1 MGQIWLWNLEFIAE
15 LWGENSATDNPP
27 CPVILYNPANTPIHC
42 TEAYSSRSHSTL
54 SRSMCSQ
61 QLSFIQTDPP
71 RFRLP
76 IFITNPAARRV
87 MLVAQM
93 SMCVGMVVESLEKTR
108 FPSGITAAEL
118 VVTTAMTRPIFS
130 LGISRCSWLKRMM
143 L

>member
-1 MGQIWLWNLEFIAE
+1 MGQIWLWNLEIIAE
-15 LWGENSATDNPP
+15 LWGENSTTDNPP
-27 CPVILYNPANTPIHC
+27 CPVILIIPP
-42 TEAYSSRSHSTL
+42 ESYSSRSHSTL
-54 SRSMCSQ
+54 SRSMLSQ
-61 QLSFIQTDPP
+61 QLSFIQTDCS

-76 IFITNPAARRV
+76 IVITNPATRRV
-87 MLVAQM
+87 MVVAQM
-93 SMCVGMVVESLEKTR
+93 SMCVGMIVESLEKTR

>member
-1 MGQIWLWNLEFIAE
+1 MGQIWLWNLKFIAE
-15 LWGENSATDNPP
+15 LWGENSATNNPP
-27 CPVILYNPANTPIHC
+27 CPVIFIIPPIHC

-54 SRSMCSQ
+54 SGSMFSQ

-76 IFITNPAARRV
+76 IVIANPVTRRV
-87 MLVAQM
+87 MVVAQM
-93 SMCVGMVVESLEKTR
+93 SMCVGIVVESLEKTR

-118 VVTTAMTRPIFS
+118 VVTTAMTLPIFS

>member
-15 LWGENSATDNPP
+15 LWGKDAATDNPP
-27 CPVILYNPANTPIHC
+27 CPVILITPP
-42 TEAYSSRSHSTL
+42 EPYSSRSHSTL
-54 SRSMCSQ
+54 SGSMFSQ

-76 IFITNPAARRV
+76 IVIANPATRRV
-87 MLVAQM
+87 IVVAQM

-108 FPSGITAAEL
+108 FPSGIKAAEL
-118 VVTTAMTRPIFS
+118 VVTTAMTLPIFS
-130 LGISRCSWLKRMM
+130 LGISRCSWLKRLM

>member
-27 CPVILYNPANTPIHC
+27 CPVILITPP
-42 TEAYSSRSHSTL
+42 EPYSSGSRSML

-71 RFRLP
+71 CFRLP
-76 IFITNPAARRV
+76 IVITNPATRRV
-87 MLVAQM
+87 MVVAQM

-130 LGISRCSWLKRMM
+130 LEISRCSWLKRMM

>member
-1 MGQIWLWNLEFIAE
+1 MGQIPLWNLKFIAE
-15 LWGENSATDNPP
+15 LWGENSATDNLP
-27 CPVILYNPANTPIHC
+27 CPVILITPP
-42 TEAYSSRSHSTL
+42 EPYSSRSRSTL
-54 SRSMCSQ
+54 SGSMFSQ

-71 RFRLP
+71 CFRLP

-130 LGISRCSWLKRMM
+130 LGISRCSWLKRLM

>member
-1 MGQIWLWNLEFIAE
+1 MGQIRLWNLEFIAE
-15 LWGENSATDNPP
+15 LWGENSATNNPP
-27 CPVILYNPANTPIHC
+27 CPVILIIPPIHC
-42 TEAYSSRSHSTL
+42 VEAYSSGSRSTL
-54 SRSMCSQ
+54 SRSMHSQ

-71 RFRLP
+71 CFRLP
-76 IFITNPAARRV
+76 IVIANPVTRRV
-87 MLVAQM
+87 VVVAQM

-130 LGISRCSWLKRMM
+130 LGISRCSWLKRLM

>member
-1 MGQIWLWNLEFIAE
+1 MGQIPLWNLEFIAE
-15 LWGENSATDNPP
+15 LWGENSATDNPSSP
-27 CPVILYNPANTPIHC
+27 MILIIPPIRYI
-42 TEAYSSRSHSTL
+42 EAYSSGSHSTL
-54 SRSMCSQ
+54 SGSMHSQ
-61 QLSFIQTDPP
+61 QLNKLRHPP
-71 RFRLP
+71 CFRLP
-76 IFITNPAARRV
+76 IVIANPAARRV

-93 SMCVGMVVESLEKTR
+93 SMCVGMIVESLEKTR

>member
-1 MGQIWLWNLEFIAE
+1 MGQIWLWNLKFIAE
-15 LWGENSATDNPP
+15 LWGENSATNNPP
-27 CPVILYNPANTPIHC
+27 CPVILIISPIHC
-42 TEAYSSRSHSTL
+42 TEAYSSRSHSML
-54 SRSMCSQ
+54 SGSMCSQ

-76 IFITNPAARRV
+76 IVITNPATRRV
-87 MLVAQM
+87 MLVTQM

-130 LGISRCSWLKRMM
+130 PLGFRVVAG
-143 L
+143 

>member
-1 MGQIWLWNLEFIAE
+1 
-15 LWGENSATDNPP
+15 
-27 CPVILYNPANTPIHC
+27 
-42 TEAYSSRSHSTL
+42 
-54 SRSMCSQ
+54 MCSQ

-71 RFRLP
+71 RFRLL
-76 IFITNPAARRV
+76 IVITNPATRRV

-93 SMCVGMVVESLEKTR
+93 SMCVGMIVESLEKTR

-130 LGISRCSWLKRMM
+130 LGISRCSWLKRLM

>member
-1 MGQIWLWNLEFIAE
+1 MGQIWLWNLKFIAE

-27 CPVILYNPANTPIHC
+27 CPVILITPP
-42 TEAYSSRSHSTL
+42 EPYFSGSRSTL
-54 SRSMCSQ
+54 SGSMFSQ
-61 QLSFIQTDPP
+61 QLSFIQTDCP

-76 IFITNPAARRV
+76 IVIANPAARRV
-87 MLVAQM
+87 MLVTQM

>member
-1 MGQIWLWNLEFIAE
+1 M
-15 LWGENSATDNPP
+15 
-27 CPVILYNPANTPIHC
+27 Y
-42 TEAYSSRSHSTL
+42 
-54 SRSMCSQ
+54 SQ

-71 RFRLP
+71 WFLLP

-87 MLVAQM
+87 MVVTQM

-108 FPSGITAAEL
+108 FPSGIKAAEL

-130 LGISRCSWLKRMM
+130 LGISRCSWLKRLM

>member
-1 MGQIWLWNLEFIAE
+1 MGQIWLWNLKFIAE

-27 CPVILYNPANTPIHC
+27 CPVILITPP
-42 TEAYSSRSHSTL
+42 EPYSSRSRSTL
-54 SRSMCSQ
+54 SGSMCSQ
-61 QLSFIQTDPP
+61 QLNKLRHPP

-76 IFITNPAARRV
+76 IVITNPAARRV
-87 MLVAQM
+87 MVVAQM

-108 FPSGITAAEL
+108 FPSGIKAAEL

>member
-15 LWGENSATDNPP
+15 LWGEDAATDNPP
-27 CPVILYNPANTPIHC
+27 CPVILITPP
-42 TEAYSSRSHSTL
+42 EPYSSRSHSTL
-54 SRSMCSQ
+54 SRSICSQ

-71 RFRLP
+71 CFRLP
-76 IFITNPAARRV
+76 IVITNPATRRV
-87 MLVAQM
+87 MVVAQM

-118 VVTTAMTRPIFS
+118 VVTTAMTLPIFS

>member
-1 MGQIWLWNLEFIAE
+1 MGQISLWNLGFIAE

-27 CPVILYNPANTPIHC
+27 CPVILITPP
-42 TEAYSSRSHSTL
+42 EPYSSRSRSTL
-54 SRSMCSQ
+54 SGSMLSQ

-71 RFRLP
+71 CFRLP
-76 IFITNPAARRV
+76 IVIANPVTRRV
-87 MLVAQM
+87 VVVAQM

-118 VVTTAMTRPIFS
+118 VVTTAMTLPIFS
-130 LGISRCSWLKRMM
+130 LGISRCSWLKRLM

>member
-15 LWGENSATDNPP
+15 LWGKNSATDNPP
-27 CPVILYNPANTPIHC
+27 CPMILIIPPPMHC
-42 TEAYSSRSHSTL
+42 IEAYSSGSHSTL
-54 SRSMCSQ
+54 SGSMCSQ

-71 RFRLP
+71 HFWLP
-76 IFITNPAARRV
+76 IFITNPTARKV

-93 SMCVGMVVESLEKTR
+93 SMCVGMVVESLEKTK
-108 FPSGITAAEL
+108 FPSGIKAAEL

-130 LGISRCSWLKRMM
+130 LGISRCSWLKKMM

>member
-1 MGQIWLWNLEFIAE
+1 MGQIPLWNLEFIAE

-27 CPVILYNPANTPIHC
+27 CPVILITPP
-42 TEAYSSRSHSTL
+42 EPYSSGSRSTL
-54 SRSMCSQ
+54 SRSMLSQ
-61 QLSFIQTDPP
+61 QLNKLRHPP

-76 IFITNPAARRV
+76 IVIANPATMRV
-87 MLVAQM
+87 MVVAQM

-118 VVTTAMTRPIFS
+118 VVTTAMTLPIFS
-130 LGISRCSWLKRMM
+130 LGISRCSWLKRLM

>member
-27 CPVILYNPANTPIHC
+27 CPVILIIPP
-42 TEAYSSRSHSTL
+42 EPYSSGSHSTL
-54 SRSMCSQ
+54 SGSMFSQ

-76 IFITNPAARRV
+76 IVIANPVTRRV
-87 MLVAQM
+87 MVVAQM
-93 SMCVGMVVESLEKTR
+93 SMCVGIVVESLEKTR

>member
-1 MGQIWLWNLEFIAE
+1 ML
-15 LWGENSATDNPP
+15 
-27 CPVILYNPANTPIHC
+27 
-42 TEAYSSRSHSTL
+42 
-54 SRSMCSQ
+54 SQ

-76 IFITNPAARRV
+76 IVIANPVTRRV
-87 MLVAQM
+87 MVVAQM
-93 SMCVGMVVESLEKTR
+93 SMCVGIVVESLEKTR

-130 LGISRCSWLKRMM
+130 LEISRCSWLKRMM